1 MKKLKILFS
10 MICAIAIIS
19 SLCVP
24 AFAYSDGDR
33 EVLYYNFNIGKIKKD
48 AQTFYK
54 SVRPS

>member
-24 AFAYSDGDR
+24 AFAYSDG
-33 EVLYYNFNIGKIKKD
+33 VSAGSAQPIWVGKKHPI
-48 AQTFYK
+48 
-54 SVRPS
+54 

>member
-33 EVLYYNFNIGKIKKD
+33 EVLYYNFNIGIPGHGTSPKWFSI
-48 AQTFYK
+48 T
-54 SVRPS
+54 